1 MVANRFR
8 NKIFLYYSLLFALF
22 AGITLTY
29 QYHREKNYR
38 ISNLNT
44 SLDDIVNI
52 TNAYLNVGNLP
63 PSVSFESIDS
73 LIGLFPYENLRIT
86 IIAGDGTVLYDNFV
100 EDWSRMENHSSRPE
114 ILEAARD
121 GKGSE
126 VRVSGSTGEKHYYY
140 AKKFDNYFLRA
151 ALIYDIRTIRLL
163 KTGAGY
169 IIAMAVLFMVAW
181 FFLLIIS
188 EKFSKSITLLRD
200 FAIETG
206 RNRYFK
212 PGYTFPNNE
221 LGTIGREITQIYNN
235 LLKTRDEL
243 AMERE
248 RLFSHLSALNEGVA
262 FYSPERE
269 LILANQQF
277 SQFLNII
284 SEDLNVTAND
294 VLIMDEFLPVKDFI
308 NENIAEN
315 RIPFEIP
322 VIECQVM
329 SGAKFFSVKCI
340 MFADKS
346 FEIIITDITKAEKN
360 RRIKQQMT
368 SNLAHELKTPVTS
381 VIGYLETLLE
391 YDTIETCKRRAFLE
405 KATIQANRLAVLI
418 NDLVT
423 LNKIEEANGTY
434 QFERVNISAL
444 IDEVRDNFILSLS
457 RKNMNL
463 INEANNDI
471 EVMGNKSLLLS
482 IFQNLVE
489 NSVNYA
495 GDETTIRIICF
506 KSEAGFH
513 HFSFSDDGS
522 GVPCE
527 HLNRI
532 FERFYRIDSGRSRED
547 GGTGLG
553 LSIVKNAVLLHKGDI
568 SARLHHTGGLEFLF
582 MLPSAIRQG

>member
-1 MVANRFR
+1 MAANRFR
-8 NKIFLYYSLLFALF
+8 NNIFLYYSLLFALF

-52 TNAYLNVGNLP
+52 TNAYLNFGALP
-63 PSVSFESIDS
+63 PMGSVKSIDS
-73 LIGLFPYENLRIT
+73 LIRLFPYEDVRLT
-86 IIAGDGTVLYDNFV
+86 IIARDGTVLYDNFV
-100 EDWSRMENHSSRPE
+100 EEWSKMENHSNRPE
-114 ILEAARD
+114 ILQASRD

-126 VRVSGSTGEKHYYY
+126 VRVSESTGEKHYYY

-169 IIAMAVLFMVAW
+169 FIAMAVLFMVSW

-206 RNRYFK
+206 RNRYFN
-212 PGYTFPNNE
+212 PGYTFPDNE
-221 LGTIGREITQIYNN
+221 LGTIGHEITQIYNS

-243 AMERE
+243 ALERE
-248 RLFSHLSALNEGVA
+248 KLFSHLTALNEGVA
-262 FYSPERE
+262 FYSRERE

-284 SEDLNVTAND
+284 SEDLNATAND
-294 VLIMDEFLPVKDFI
+294 VLILDEFQPVKKFI
-308 NENIAEN
+308 NQHVTEN

-322 VIECQVM
+322 ATEFQITA
-329 SGAKFFSVKCI
+329 GARFFSVKCI
-340 MFADKS
+340 IFADKS
-346 FEIIITDITKAEKN
+346 FEIILTDITKAEKN

-391 YDTIETCKRRAFLE
+391 YDTIEPAKKRGFLE
-405 KATIQANRLAVLI
+405 KATIQANRLATLI

-423 LNKIEEANGTY
+423 LNKIEEANGN
-434 QFERVNISAL
+434 FNREKINISTL
-444 IDEVRDNFILSLS
+444 IDEVRDNFLLALD
-457 RKNMNL
+457 RKNMTL
-463 INEANNDI
+463 LSEVSVDIN
-471 EVMGNKSLLLS
+471 VLGNRSLLIS

-495 GDETTIRIICF
+495 GEDTTITIICF
-506 KSEAGFH
+506 KSESGFH
-513 HFSFSDDGS
+513 HFSFSDNGA
-522 GVPCE
+522 GVPSE

-553 LSIVKNAVLLHKGDI
+553 LAIVKNAVLLHKGEI

-582 MLPSAIRQG
+582 MLPSTT